1 MNRRTSSV
9 TAASAAIAAA
19 LLAGTVA
26 TADTTTTIVTFSQG
40 AEGWSGTGMGNSV
53 IKPSGGNP
61 GAHLHGIFVDFFGIT
76 YFNDSPPWVDD
87 FSQYDS
93 VSVSCDVLVESI
105 TFFGQEVSRNWVL
118 EFRDLDDPPV
128 GYPWVAV
135 WTVMGQI
142 SAGDTWDTL
151 SVTIDDPSSAEL
163 PPGWGGSGAEDPNT
177 FEPILPPVRTF
188 ADVLANADRIVL
200 TSLQQGVVYG
210 FTNFDIRLD
219 NITLVTVAGDG
230 GVPGDVNG
238 DGQVDFSDLLAVLAA
253 WGPCDACPEDVDGS
267 GAVDFADLLAVL
279 AAFSG

>member
-177 FEPILPPVRTF
+177 FEPILPPGRTF